1 MAKLKHMFAD
11 HIKEIDN
18 SMAVEILDSNRTLFV
33 AAMNEQAGDE
43 PELKNCRSV
52 ADVFQTYQPTVEA
65 EVKNDQGEPSTVDF
79 KFNAIKD
86 FSVDSVIGQSA
97 DLEGQRNE
105 GLILKEFLKS
115 VGSNATLRKA
125 LSDPA
130 QRDQLLN
137 GFKAALNALGGD
149 EE

>member
-52 ADVFQTYQPTVEA
+52 QDVFQTYQPTVEA
-65 EVKNDQGEPSTVDF
+65 EVKNDQGEPTTVDF